1 MTARKPPRTTRILV
15 PRRFDRPKICVR
27 MLYISRALRVLFS
40 RLRRR
45 VLFQT
50 TRRRVQLY
58 RDQINIRMSPMTR
71 GATPRLFNLDLH
83 IAVIADLEEEF
94 VSQGAQVTRWS
105 ISNHN
110 HLVPGRLPVSD
121 PVQFINQKTW
131 RNLNI
136 DVIARF
142 QDRYHDF
149 LAHFDGFIC
158 THTPAFA
165 ELFGVFEKPILVMA
179 TTRYEAPYTDRRG
192 DWCRLNE
199 FLTRGVQ
206 SGQIVLVANN
216 SGDASYLSHFTDLAV
231 PVVPSLCNKPTCERA
246 SNSKR
251 LVMSA
256 DPRLTRLVELQTH
269 KRYQVPSLP
278 GRTYAWETL
287 AQSSEVLVFPQ
298 NVSTMTLF
306 ELATAGVPVAVPSRR
321 WIRELRDSGYQ
332 VLHQCTFSEIYGLP
346 TAHLSEDDPT
356 NYESPRYLD
365 WWLDRADFHNEAL
378 MPNVRVV
385 DSISELVGAP
395 PVDRAAI
402 DHSARSV
409 LVAERNREIRSLR
422 RHLVQDFLRL
432 V

>member
-1 MTARKPPRTTRILV
+1 
-15 PRRFDRPKICVR
+15 
-27 MLYISRALRVLFS
+27 MLYISRALRNLFS
-40 RLRRR
+40 QLRRR

-58 RDQINIRMSPMTR
+58 RDQVNIRRSPMTR

-83 IAVIADLEEEF
+83 IAVIADLEEEL

-110 HLVPGRLPVSD
+110 HLVPGRNPVSD
-121 PVQFINQKTW
+121 PVRFVNQKTW

-136 DVIARF
+136 DVIERF

-149 LAHFDGFIC
+149 LAHFDGFVC
-158 THTPAFA
+158 TYTPAFA
-165 ELFGVFEKPILVMA
+165 ELFGVFEKPILVIA
-179 TTRYEAPYTDRRG
+179 ATRYEAPYTDRHG

-206 SGQIVLVANN
+206 SGQIVFVANN
-216 SGDASYLSHFTDLAV
+216 SGDASYLSHFTGLTV
-231 PVVPSLCNKPTCERA
+231 PVVPSLCNKPTYGRA
-246 SNSKR
+246 SNPRR

-256 DPRLTRLVELQTH
+256 DSRLTRLVELQTQ
-269 KRYQVPSLP
+269 KQYQVPSLR
-278 GRTYAWETL
+278 GCTYAWETL
-287 AQSSEVLVFPQ
+287 AQSSEVLAFPQ
-298 NVSTMTLF
+298 NVSTMIFF

-346 TAHLSEDDPT
+346 TAHLMEDDPT
-356 NYESPRYLD
+356 NYKSSRYLD
-365 WWLDRADFHNEAL
+365 WWLDRADFYNEVL

-395 PVDRAAI
+395 PVDRAAT
-402 DHSARSV
+402 DDSGLAV
-409 LVAERNREIRSLR
+409 LVAKRNREIRSLR